1 MLAQL
6 WQDILTLLDSYGA
19 TYGKGILNT
28 LILAIVAT
36 FFGCIIGFIC
46 GILQTIPHD
55 KSDPALK
62 RVLLWIVRAIIRIYV
77 ELFRGTPMIL
87 QAVFIFYGLPYFSN
101 NAFQFTNLWAVSIAV
116 VSINTGAYIAESVRG
131 GIFSVDPGQM
141 EGARAIGMNHFQ
153 AMRQVVLPQALRNIL
168 PQIGNNFII
177 NIKDSSVMFIIGF
190 SEFFSVHRMVAG
202 AVFKYFPSAVIEM
215 AGYLTL
221 TLVSSFLLR
230 WLERKLDGADAYE
243 LHEAPDA
250 HNGYHLMNKDPLVMA
265 AGNYT
270 FRDNSA
276 QGSHSGNQ
284 QAQQEANQVKKDK

>member
-6 WQDILTLLDSYGA
+6 WQDILTLLEDYGP
-19 TYGKGILNT
+19 TYGKGILST
-28 LILAIVAT
+28 LVLAIVAT
-36 FFGCIIGFIC
+36 FFGCVIGFVC
-46 GILQTIPHD
+46 GMLQTIPHE
-55 KSDPALK
+55 KTDPVWK
-62 RVLLWIVRAIIRIYV
+62 RVILWIVRAIIRVYV

-141 EGARAIGMNHFQ
+141 EGARAIGMTHVQ
-153 AMRQVVLPQALRNIL
+153 TMRQVVLPQALRNIL

-190 SEFFSVHRMVAG
+190 SEFFSVHRMVSG
-202 AVFKYFPSAVIEM
+202 AVFKYFPSATIEM
-215 AGYLTL
+215 LGYLTL
-221 TLVSSFLLR
+221 TLVSSILLR
-230 WLERKLDGADAYE
+230 WFERRLDGKDAYE
-243 LHEAPDA
+243 LHNAPGA
-250 HNGYHLMNKDPLVMA
+250 KSEYELMNDDKLVMA

-270 FRDNSA
+270 FPDTAERK
-276 QGSHSGNQ
+276 G
-284 QAQQEANQVKKDK
+284 K